1 MNPLTTQLRPV
12 LREIFK
18 FRALSRT
25 LNAHP
30 AKSNLSI
37 STIAFDYSPAIA

>member
-1 MNPLTTQLRPV
+1 MNPLTTQLRPAF
-12 LREIFK
+12 RENFK

-25 LNAHP
+25 ICANP

-37 STIAFDYSPAIA
+37 PTIAFDYSPAIA